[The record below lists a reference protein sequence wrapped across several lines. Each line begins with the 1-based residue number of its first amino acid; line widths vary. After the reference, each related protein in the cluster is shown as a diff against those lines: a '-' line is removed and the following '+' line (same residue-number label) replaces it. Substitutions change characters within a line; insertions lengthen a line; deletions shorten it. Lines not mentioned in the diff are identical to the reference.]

1 MKPPKLPLD
10 TKAQVWASAYL
21 SGTLAQRLVPEKIT
35 LTPEQLQNA
44 LEDAFKAGDRLHD
57 R

>member
-1 MKPPKLPLD
+1 MSVKLPLD
-10 TKAQVWASAYL
+10 TKAYVWVESYL
-21 SGTLAQRLVPEKIT
+21 SNYIGVRMFSEKIT
-35 LTPEQLQNA
+35 LTPAQLQKA